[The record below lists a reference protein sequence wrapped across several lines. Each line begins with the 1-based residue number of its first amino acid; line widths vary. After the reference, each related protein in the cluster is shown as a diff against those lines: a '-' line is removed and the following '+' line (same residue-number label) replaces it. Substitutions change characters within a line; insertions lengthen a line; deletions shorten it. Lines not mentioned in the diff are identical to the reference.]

1 MKISSKTPKIRHGDT
16 IVEVMISLAVFSAV
30 AMATINMMNSG
41 ISMAQRSLEMT
52 MARLAIDSQT
62 NAIDFIHDAANAE
75 RQKGGERHKY
85 LDVWNQMTDS
95 SYLVAD
101 PGHLD
106 INNYANCEEAIT
118 TNPKKFAI
126 NPRALR
132 PAYDKRE
139 IYFGV
144 YATEDANFND
154 AVVRENFTDG
164 GSYPRIIYERPLS
177 ANSDLDTPLDQNTL
191 VEDSQITFVKAAEID
206 NLWVSVARG
215 ESENYY
221 DFYVQTC
228 WHSAGAKNFV
238 TFSTVKRIYDRGT
251 L

>member
-1 MKISSKTPKIRHGDT
+1 
-16 IVEVMISLAVFSAV
+16 
-30 AMATINMMNSG
+30 
-41 ISMAQRSLEMT
+41 MT

-75 RQKGGERHKY
+75 RQKGGKRQRY
-85 LDVWNQMTDS
+85 VDVWNEMTDID
-95 SYLVAD
+95 YLVAD

-139 IYFGV
+139 VYLGIYNTDDTGW
-144 YATEDANFND
+144 DANFDD
-154 AVVRENFTDG
+154 AVVRDDEEKKYFTDG
-164 GSYPRIIYERPLS
+164 GLYPRMVYERPFS
-177 ANSDLDTPLDQNTL
+177 ANSNLETPLDQNTL

-206 NLWVSVARG
+206 NLWVSVVRD
-215 ESENYY
+215 ESNNYY